1 MSAQD
6 DKSYLTSIAIGFSIA
21 ITVVAVSLRLLAR
34 KLHKIPIGA
43 DDYAIIVGAVDL
55 QRLETTKDSLGT
67 DVRRFSPSATPSFS
81 FSVSDNSNNIY
92 RCPLTDQ
99 LSANKYGHGRHYI
112 TIQPDDLTRYWT
124 VSHLIVGLELR
135 STFLFGPRHSML
147 PFNSTELQLPPSRY
161 QSSCSIGECSP
172 QPNFEDGYTASVPLL

>member
-21 ITVVAVSLRLLAR
+21 ITVIAVSLRLLAR

-67 DVRRFSPSATPSFS
+67 DVRRFSPSVTPSFS
-81 FSVSDNSNNIY
+81 FSVSQLQQHL
-92 RCPLTDQ
+92 PLPT
-99 LSANKYGHGRHYI
+99 NRTKYQRTNTATADI
-112 TIQPDDLTRYWT
+112 MSQFSLTI
-124 VSHLIVGLELR
+124 
-135 STFLFGPRHSML
+135 
-147 PFNSTELQLPPSRY
+147 
-161 QSSCSIGECSP
+161 
-172 QPNFEDGYTASVPLL
+172 